1 MTRQHLL
8 RQLTKQIVPKPLLIE
23 AWARY
28 CRFRSRH
35 ARRIFEDAPATPSWL
50 GWTELDAL
58 QHAYPLDPMTYRYD
72 AESLKTRGRERA
84 RTMLNYVKSETGRL
98 CDFLDLGMWDGM
110 TCLALQEAGKST
122 VGVDI
127 RVEGLDERARAGGSA
142 FAGMDAA
149 RLGFRNESF
158 DFVFSFNSFEH
169 FPNPEAVLQEA
180 LRVLRPGGYLYLD
193 FGPLWLSPKGAHQFQ
208 NISVPYVE
216 CLFTKELLTDYAT
229 ANDIRLMGFF
239 WMNEWPLSRY
249 RRLWEQYAGQL
260 DRMVYYETY
269 NADHV
274 NLTKRY
280 PTCFKNKTQTF
291 DDLIVSNIE
300 VLFRKR

>member
-1 MTRQHLL
+1 
-8 RQLTKQIVPKPLLIE
+8 
-23 AWARY
+23 
-28 CRFRSRH
+28 
-35 ARRIFEDAPATPSWL
+35 
-50 GWTELDAL
+50 
-58 QHAYPLDPMTYRYD
+58 
-72 AESLKTRGRERA
+72 
-84 RTMLNYVKSETGRL
+84 
-98 CDFLDLGMWDGM
+98 
-110 TCLALQEAGKST
+110 
-122 VGVDI
+122 
-127 RVEGLDERARAGGSA
+127 
-142 FAGMDAA
+142 
-149 RLGFRNESF
+149 
-158 DFVFSFNSFEH
+158 
-169 FPNPEAVLQEA
+169 

-274 NLTKRY
+274 NLIKRY